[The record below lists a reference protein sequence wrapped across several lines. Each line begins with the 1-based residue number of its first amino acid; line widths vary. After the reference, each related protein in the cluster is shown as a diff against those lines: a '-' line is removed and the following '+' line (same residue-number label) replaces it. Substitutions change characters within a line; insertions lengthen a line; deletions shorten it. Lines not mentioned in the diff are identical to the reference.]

1 MIKHRALILTLVLLA
16 SVQARAQTATTR
28 RTTTAPAGHDLGP
41 EVLAFMK
48 PMEVAAGDDP
58 VRQKLTER
66 HNTAVRLLEL
76 RVEGYRRGLSDVGMI
91 TEAAQLAARAKLEL
105 AQQVSERD
113 RIIEQLLG
121 VSKTIESRLEQQWKR
136 GIVSEAE
143 VLRARYARETV
154 EVDLLKLRQ
163 AGAGPTT
170 RPR

>member
-1 MIKHRALILTLVLLA
+1 
-16 SVQARAQTATTR
+16 
-28 RTTTAPAGHDLGP
+28 
-41 EVLAFMK
+41 
-48 PMEVAAGDDP
+48 
-58 VRQKLTER
+58 
-66 HNTAVRLLEL
+66 
-76 RVEGYRRGLSDVGMI
+76 
-91 TEAAQLAARAKLEL
+91 
-105 AQQVSERD
+105 VSERD
-113 RIIEQLLG
+113 RIVEQLLE